1 MVGKTTASKLDK
13 TQTAKGIKTM
23 WYQWSGIDVAARPIL
38 FSDNMHEKQCQSVY
52 AGNYKFYDIWHHTI
66 FQKPTRDVCGHFWQ
80 SNRSK
85 TCLAA
90 WHLWCRCGRKWKSLP
105 RSGFPHRG
113 RLTLENLQECWNFI
127 LNPGLFF
134 GNDFFSAKLLWK
146 QFMSWLNSRLWY
158 SRNFKWILCPLFEE
172 RIFFLFFFFCVCVW
186 FYGRTFTLESCRSFM
201 KEKPEGEWRFKKL
214 VSWKHLEK
222 NQRLGVWTLGVN
234 ETAFYGFCCK
244 GLKIFCTISQEF
256 SHHRRVLISLS
267 PAGAHSLTAHLGALS
282 SDRRTM
288 PASALH
294 QIAPNVPWCNE
305 VSRFQAQLWEG
316 ICLFRNAA
324 LSHWNNI
331 EMKPAAACVDAMAD
345 IVPTDA

>member
-1 MVGKTTASKLDK
+1 MKNNVSQCTLVITSFMIFGITQFFKSQRETFVDIFGSPIVRKLAWQLGICGADADGSENRYPGQGSHIVEDWPLKTCKNA
-13 TQTAKGIKTM
+13 G
-23 WYQWSGIDVAARPIL
+23 IL
-38 FSDNMHEKQCQSVY
+38 FS
-52 AGNYKFYDIWHHTI
+52 
-66 FQKPTRDVCGHFWQ
+66 
-80 SNRSK
+80 
-85 TCLAA
+85 
-90 WHLWCRCGRKWKSLP
+90 
-105 RSGFPHRG
+105 
-113 RLTLENLQECWNFI
+113 I
-127 LNPGLFF
+127 L
-134 GNDFFSAKLLWK
+134 DFFLE
-146 QFMSWLNSRLWY
+146 M
-158 SRNFKWILCPLFEE
+158 
-172 RIFFLFFFFCVCVW
+172 IFFLQNCCENNSCLGSIVGFGTAGISSESCALFLKKGFFSCFFFFCVCVW